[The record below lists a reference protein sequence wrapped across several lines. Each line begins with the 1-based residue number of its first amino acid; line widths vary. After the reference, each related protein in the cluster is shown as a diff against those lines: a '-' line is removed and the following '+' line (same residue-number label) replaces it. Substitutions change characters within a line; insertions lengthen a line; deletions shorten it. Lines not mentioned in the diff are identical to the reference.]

1 MGRQIILY
9 STGCTRCK
17 LVKQMLDVHHVEYT
31 EITDRQIIEEKDFDS
46 VPVLEADGKCMEYS
60 ELLTWLEQNNYYSL
74 WEDKDGSSET

>member
-1 MGRQIILY
+1 MGRQIVLY

-31 EITDRQIIEEKDFDS
+31 EITDKQAIEEKDFDS
-46 VPVLEADGKCMEYS
+46 VPVLEVDGKCMEYS

-74 WEDKDGSSET
+74 WEGN